1 MLRDVVRTLT
11 RRAAPAAPGSVGE
24 LVFSGPLPPARTGVA
39 TYDRAVLN
47 GLRRI
52 GFFDRHRMDVLW
64 PIEPK
69 HAPRLPGYRLGVFE
83 LGNNVE
89 FHLEAYRAAFLAQSS
104 LIVLHDLALDDF
116 VRGLRTLGD
125 PLGFMATR
133 EAAALRLNLHSP
145 DVVRNEP
152 LREPWCAHVARRAR
166 GIIVHSA
173 FCARYLEEAGCRTPV
188 FVVPHPI
195 VESETDMRRAV
206 DRAVELRAERA
217 AKGMRSLV
225 VAPGDLN
232 QAKRLDAVLAAAHA
246 LDDDVH
252 IALVGRRI
260 EGYDVDRVVDEARL
274 GDRVVLASDV
284 SDDDFR
290 GWLAAADVVV
300 DLRFP
305 HRGEVSGSLVRAM
318 QAGKASI
325 VSATGTYL
333 DVPDDAVL
341 RVAPGPPDPLE
352 LAERIGTLLAD
363 PVLRARMGGSGSS
376 PRRRGPDVGGDSEG
390 LRARDRGDP
399 PPGPRPRS
407 QGPRDLGQGARGPRR
422 RRGRPAR
429 RPRRRLRASAR
440 HLPRNVIEPPES
452 RGHPLLDS
460 DAPRLTCA
468 STRGATTSQPH

>member
-1 MLRDVVRTLT
+1 MLRDVVGKLA

-39 TYDRAVLN
+39 TYDRAVLE

-69 HAPRLPGYRLGVFE
+69 DAPRLPGYRLGVFE

-89 FHLEAYRAAFLAQSS
+89 FHLEAYRAAFLAQAS

-133 EAAALRLNLHSP
+133 EAAALRQNLSSP
-145 DVVRNEP
+145 DIVRNEP

-173 FCARYLEEAGCRTPV
+173 FCKRYLEEAGCRTPV

-195 VESETDMRRAV
+195 VESEAEMRRGV
-206 DRAVELRAERA
+206 DRGRELRAMLE

-232 QAKRLDAVLAAAHA
+232 EAKRLDAVLGAAGE
-246 LDDDVH
+246 LDDVVH
-252 IALVGRRI
+252 VALIGRRI
-260 EGYDVDRVVDEARL
+260 EGYDVDRVVDSARL
-274 GDRVVLASDV
+274 GERVTLATDV
-284 SDDDFR
+284 SDDDFL
-290 GWLAAADVVV
+290 GWIGAADVVV

-305 HRGEVSGSLVRAM
+305 HRGEVSGSLIRAM
-318 QAGKASI
+318 QAGKPSI

-333 DVPDDAVL
+333 DVPDDSLL
-341 RVAPGPPDPLE
+341 RVAPGPTDPSE
-352 LAERIGTLLAD
+352 LAGRIRSLLED
-363 PVLRARMGGSGSS
+363 PDLRARMGEAARARVEAVRTSEANAKGYEHAIEETLRLVRDPAHKALAIWGKALADLGADEADL
-376 PRRRGPDVGGDSEG
+376 REG
-390 LRARDRGDP
+390 LGVSYARALATFRG
-399 PPGPRPRS
+399 
-407 QGPRDLGQGARGPRR
+407 
-422 RRGRPAR
+422 
-429 RPRRRLRASAR
+429 
-440 HLPRNVIEPPES
+440 
-452 RGHPLLDS
+452 
-460 DAPRLTCA
+460 
-468 STRGATTSQPH
+468 TS

>member
-1 MLRDVVRTLT
+1 MLRDIAQTLR
-11 RRAAPAAPGSVGE
+11 RRAGPAAPGSVGE

-39 TYDRAVLN
+39 TYDRAVLD

-69 HAPRLPGYRLGVFE
+69 DATRLPGYRLGVFQ

-89 FHLEAYRAAFLAQSS
+89 FHLEAYRAAFLAQAS

-116 VRGLRTLGD
+116 VRALRTLGD

-133 EAAALRLNLHSP
+133 EAAALRSNLSSP

-152 LREPWCAHVARRAR
+152 LREPWCAHIARRAR

-173 FCARYLEEAGCRTPV
+173 FCKAYLEEFGCRTPI

-195 VESETDMRRAV
+195 VESEVEMRRAA
-206 DRAVELRAERA
+206 DRGRELRAGLEPH
-217 AKGMRSLV
+217 GMRSLV

-232 QAKRLDAVLAAAHA
+232 EAKRLDAVLGAANE
-246 LDDDVH
+246 LDQSVQVV
-252 IALVGRRI
+252 LVGRRI
-260 EGYDVDRVVDEARL
+260 EGYDVERVVDSARL
-274 GDRVVLASDV
+274 GQRVTLAPDV

-305 HRGEVSGSLVRAM
+305 HRGEVSGSLIRAM
-318 QAGKASI
+318 QAGKPSI

-333 DVPDDAVL
+333 DAPEEAVV
-341 RVAPGPPDPLE
+341 RVAPGPTNPSE
-352 LAERIGTLLAD
+352 LAARIRTLLDD
-363 PVLRARMGGSGSS
+363 PDLRGRMGRAAEAHIDRIRTSEATANGYEAAMEETLRLVRDPAHKAMAIWGKALADMGVDEADLEDGLGVGYARALSTF
-376 PRRRGPDVGGDSEG
+376 RG
-390 LRARDRGDP
+390 
-399 PPGPRPRS
+399 
-407 QGPRDLGQGARGPRR
+407 
-422 RRGRPAR
+422 
-429 RPRRRLRASAR
+429 
-440 HLPRNVIEPPES
+440 
-452 RGHPLLDS
+452 
-460 DAPRLTCA
+460 
-468 STRGATTSQPH
+468 TS